1 MEEFRIGRFFR
12 REHEQHGIA
21 LGRLVWRHMRSDR
34 RLVPDITPPRR
45 GPYET
50 SYEVVRGYCSEE
62 PGL

>member
-1 MEEFRIGRFFR
+1 MEEFRVGRFFR
-12 REHEQHGIA
+12 REIELQPGVRRV
-21 LGRLVWRHMRSDR
+21 LWRQLRSER
-34 RLVPDITPPRR
+34 RRVVDITTPRR